1 MNKKITL
8 PGVGDNLLVIKD
20 PEAMFALADPVL
32 RSGDAGV
39 GQLETPCTARPAIT
53 HYRGRHGCKAASRL

>member
-39 GQLETPCTARPAIT
+39 GQLETPCTARLVIAP
-53 HYRGRHGCKAASRL
+53 L

>member
-1 MNKKITL
+1 LNKKITL

-53 HYRGRHGCKAASRL
+53 PLKGAAWV